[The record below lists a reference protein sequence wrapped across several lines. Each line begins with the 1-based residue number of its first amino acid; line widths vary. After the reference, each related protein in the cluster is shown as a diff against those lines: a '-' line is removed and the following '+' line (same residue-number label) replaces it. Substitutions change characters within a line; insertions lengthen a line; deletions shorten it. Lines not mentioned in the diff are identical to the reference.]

1 MVSTTC
7 STACPPRVATSDAAD
22 DTAFRALRG
31 LGATLTERR
40 WKTVAFASMA
50 GAFFGAF
57 LVLVPVLAWS
67 AR

>member
-1 MVSTTC
+1 MQH
-7 STACPPRVATSDAAD
+7 ARLAAE

-40 WKTVAFASMA
+40 CKRAAFASMA

-57 LVLVPVLAWS
+57 LVPLPMLAWT